1 MAVGFK
7 YALCNIILF
16 GGVFMMKNGELYE
29 VRPIKDLKDMLSS
42 SVEIYGDK
50 AAFLSRPKGSSDY
63 APISYKQYKADV
75 EAFGTALID
84 LGLGNG
90 RIALIGENRYEWS
103 VSYLSIVN
111 GTGVIVP
118 LDKELPANEIEL
130 LLERS
135 QTNAIIY
142 SEGIKDKI
150 EPLVQKST
158 PLQYFISMDRE
169 EDEGN
174 ILSFHALLEKGHKLL
189 KEGKREFIDAQ
200 IDAKEMKIL
209 LFTSGT
215 TDTAKA
221 VMLSHQN
228 IAENLMGMCS
238 MLYIDQND
246 VFLSILPIHHTYE
259 CTCGF
264 LCQIYRGCTIAYCEG
279 LRHIVKNL
287 KESKAT
293 MMLGVPLVFE
303 SMYRQIMNQAIKS
316 KGEQKIQ
323 FAIRLSNAFRKVGID
338 LRAKLF
344 KQIHEA
350 LGGHIRI
357 FISGAAGIDPQI
369 AKGFRELGITL
380 VQGYGLTECAPIV
393 ALNRDKYYK
402 DEAAGLPL
410 PNLQVEID
418 SPDEDGIGEIRCMG
432 PSVMSGYY
440 ENQEATA
447 EVIRDG
453 WFYTG
458 DSGFIDKDGFVHITG
473 RKKNVIITGNG
484 KNVFPEEIETLLN
497 RSLYVKESLVY
508 GKGQSDG
515 DTVICA
521 KIVPDNDKIKEDK
534 ENSLLIDETTE
545 KIIEEEVK
553 KINKTMVIYKHVKE
567 ITLQEEEFIKT
578 TTRKIKRH
586 EELGLK

>member
-1 MAVGFK
+1 
-7 YALCNIILF
+7 
-16 GGVFMMKNGELYE
+16 MKNGELYE
-29 VRPIKDLKDMLSS
+29 VRPIEDLKDMLNS
-42 SVEIYGDK
+42 SVDIYGDK
-50 AAFLSRPKGSSDY
+50 AAFLSKPKGSSDY
-63 APISYKQYKADV
+63 IPISYKQYKLDV

-84 LGLGNG
+84 LGLKNA

-103 VSYLSIVN
+103 TSYLSVVN
-111 GTGVIVP
+111 GTGVVVP

-135 QTNAIIY
+135 QSDAIIY
-142 SEGIKDKI
+142 SESIKDKI
-150 EPLVQKST
+150 EPLAQKSNS
-158 PLQYFISMDRE
+158 LRYFISMDRE
-169 EDEGN
+169 EDEGR
-174 ILSFHALLEKGHKLL
+174 ILSFHMLLQKGHKLL
-189 KEGKREFIDAQ
+189 KEGKRDFIDAQ
-200 IDAKEMKIL
+200 IDADMMSML

-221 VMLSHQN
+221 VMLSHKN
-228 IAENLMGMCS
+228 VAKNLMGMCA
-238 MLYIDQND
+238 MLYIDERD

-264 LCQIYRGCTIAYCEG
+264 LCQLYRGCTIAYCEG

-287 KESKAT
+287 KECKAT

-316 KGEQKIQ
+316 KGEKKIK
-323 FAIRLSNAFRKVGID
+323 FAIKLSNGFRKIGID
-338 LRAKLF
+338 IRGKLF

-350 LGGHIRI
+350 LGGHMRI

-369 AKGFRELGITL
+369 ARGFRELGISL

-393 ALNRDKYYK
+393 ALNRNNYYK
-402 DEAAGLPL
+402 DEAAGIPL
-410 PNLQVEID
+410 SNLQVEIY
-418 SPDEDGIGEIRCMG
+418 SPDEDGIGEIRCKG
-432 PSVMSGYY
+432 PSVMLGYY
-440 ENQEATA
+440 ENEEATS

-458 DSGFIDKDGFVHITG
+458 DSGCIDKDGFVHITG

-497 RSLYVKESLVY
+497 RSPYIKESLVY
-508 GKGQSDG
+508 GRGQSDG

-521 KIVPDNDKIKEDK
+521 KIVPDIDKIKEDI
-534 ENSLLIDETTE
+534 ENNLLLDESVE
-545 KIIEEEVK
+545 KIMEKEVK
-553 KINKTMVIYKHVKE
+553 EINKTMTNYKHVKE

-578 TTRKIKRH
+578 TTKKIKRH
-586 EELGLK
+586 EELKQ

>member
-1 MAVGFK
+1 
-7 YALCNIILF
+7 
-16 GGVFMMKNGELYE
+16 MKNGDLYE
-29 VRPIKDLKDMLSS
+29 VRPIKDLKDMLDS
-42 SVEIYGDK
+42 SVKLYGEK
-50 AAFLSRPKGSSDY
+50 AAFLSKPKGQADY
-63 APISYKQYKADV
+63 AAITYKQYKSDV
-75 EAFGTALID
+75 EAFGTALVN
-84 LGLGNG
+84 LGLKDGK
-90 RIALIGENRYEWS
+90 IALIGENRYEWS
-103 VSYLSIVN
+103 ISYLAIVN
-111 GTGVIVP
+111 GTAVIVP
-118 LDKELPANEIEL
+118 LDKELPPNEIEL

-135 QTNAIIY
+135 KADAIIY
-142 SEGIKDKI
+142 SGNVKDKI
-150 EPLVQKST
+150 EILTKKNT
-158 PLQYFISMDRE
+158 TLRYFISMDAE
-169 EDEGN
+169 EDDGN
-174 ILSFHALLEKGHKLL
+174 ILSFNLLLQKGHNLL
-189 KEGKREFIDAQ
+189 KEGNRVFLDAEIDAE
-200 IDAKEMKIL
+200 AMNML

-221 VMLSHQN
+221 VMLSHKN
-228 IAENLMGMCS
+228 VCENLMNMCS
-238 MLYIDQND
+238 MLYIDD
-246 VFLSILPIHHTYE
+246 KDIFLSILPIHHTYE

-264 LCQIYRGCTIAYCEG
+264 LCQLYRGCTIAYCEG

-316 KGEQKIQ
+316 KGEKKIK
-323 FAIRLSNAFRKVGID
+323 FAIGLSNTLRKINID
-338 LRAKLF
+338 IRNKLF

-350 LGGHIRI
+350 LGGYIRM

-369 AKGFRELGITL
+369 AKGLRELGISL

-393 ALNRDKYYK
+393 ALNRNNYYK

-418 SPDEDGIGEIRCMG
+418 SPDEDGIGEIKCKG
-432 PSVMSGYY
+432 SSVMLGYY
-440 ENQEATA
+440 NDPEATA
-447 EVIRDG
+447 EVIKDG

-458 DSGFIDKDGFVHITG
+458 DSGFIDEDGFVHITG

-497 RSLYVKESLVY
+497 RSPYIKESLVY

-521 KIVPDNDKIKEDK
+521 KIVPDK
-534 ENSLLIDETTE
+534 E
-545 KIIEEEVK
+545 KIEEDIKNNSALGSTAEEIIEKEVK
-553 KINKTMVIYKHVKE
+553 NINKSMVVYKHVKE
-567 ITLQEEEFIKT
+567 FTLQDEEFVKT

-586 EELGLK
+586 EELINN

>member
-1 MAVGFK
+1 
-7 YALCNIILF
+7 
-16 GGVFMMKNGELYE
+16 MKNGELYK
-29 VRPIKDLKDMLSS
+29 VRPIKDLKDMLDS
-42 SVEIYGDK
+42 SVKLYGEK
-50 AAFLSRPKGSSDY
+50 AAFLSKPKGQADY
-63 APISYKQYKADV
+63 AAITYKQYKSDV
-75 EAFGTALID
+75 EAFGTALIS
-84 LGLGNG
+84 LGLKDGK
-90 RIALIGENRYEWS
+90 IALIGENRYEWS
-103 VSYLSIVN
+103 ISYLAIVN
-111 GTGVIVP
+111 GTAVIVP
-118 LDKELPANEIEL
+118 LDKELPPNEIEL

-135 QTNAIIY
+135 KADAIIY
-142 SEGIKDKI
+142 SGNIKDKI
-150 EPLVQKST
+150 EVLTKKDTS
-158 PLQYFISMDRE
+158 LRYFISMDAQ
-169 EDEGN
+169 EDNGN
-174 ILSFHALLEKGHKLL
+174 ILSFNLLLQKGQSLL
-189 KEGKREFIDAQ
+189 KEGNREFLDAEIDVEA
-200 IDAKEMKIL
+200 MNML

-221 VMLSHQN
+221 VMLSHKS
-228 IAENLMGMCS
+228 IAENLMNMCS
-238 MLYIDQND
+238 MLYIDD
-246 VFLSILPIHHTYE
+246 KDIFLSILPIHHTYE

-264 LCQIYRGCTIAYCEG
+264 LCQLYRGCTIAYCEG

-316 KGEQKIQ
+316 KGEKKIK
-323 FAIRLSNAFRKVGID
+323 FAIGLSNTLRKINID
-338 LRAKLF
+338 IRGKLF

-350 LGGHIRI
+350 LGGHMRM

-369 AKGFRELGITL
+369 AKGFRELGISL

-393 ALNRDKYYK
+393 ALNRNNYYK

-418 SPDEDGIGEIRCMG
+418 SPDEDGIGEIKCKG
-432 PSVMSGYY
+432 TSVMMGYY
-440 ENQEATA
+440 NDPEATA

-458 DSGFIDKDGFVHITG
+458 DSGYIDEDGFVHITG

-497 RSLYVKESLVY
+497 RSLYIKESLVY

-521 KIVPDNDKIKEDK
+521 KIVPDKEK
-534 ENSLLIDETTE
+534 IDEDIKNNSAPGSTVDE
-545 KIIEEEVK
+545 IIEKEVK
-553 KINKTMVIYKHVKE
+553 NTNKSMVTYKHVKE
-567 ITLQEEEFIKT
+567 FILQDEEFIKT

-586 EELGLK
+586 EELINN